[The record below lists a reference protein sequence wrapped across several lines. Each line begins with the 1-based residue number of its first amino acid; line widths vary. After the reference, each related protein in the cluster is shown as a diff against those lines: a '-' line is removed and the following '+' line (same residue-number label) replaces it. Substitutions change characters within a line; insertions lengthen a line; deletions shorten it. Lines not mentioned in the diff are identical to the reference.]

1 MAFVR
6 ACYNSRD
13 RYCSTFWPITVLTDG
28 GCLAYGIITQH
39 RLFLHSFSEHAV
51 DLPVSHTKYR
61 SMTDVVHR
69 ALFRFS
75 QGEFFGVGSE
85 KSACSSNE
93 GSDVATKRR
102 RLSVS
107 NGQLCAGACE
117 KIPRTFAH
125 KVPLFN
131 LTTISSLV
139 CVGVLVCWF
148 VCALRF
154 GLLTPLA
161 RDRFRPL

>member
-1 MAFVR
+1 MGSEM
-6 ACYNSRD
+6 CIRD
-13 RYCSTFWPITVLTDG
+13 R
-28 GCLAYGIITQH
+28 CLAYGIITQH

-117 KIPRTFAH
+117 KIPRTFAQS
-125 KVPLFN
+125 VAVLNAIVFLPLR
-131 LTTISSLV
+131 V
-139 CVGVLVCWF
+139 CWCVGVSIDV
-148 VCALRF
+148 
-154 GLLTPLA
+154 
-161 RDRFRPL
+161 RPQPF